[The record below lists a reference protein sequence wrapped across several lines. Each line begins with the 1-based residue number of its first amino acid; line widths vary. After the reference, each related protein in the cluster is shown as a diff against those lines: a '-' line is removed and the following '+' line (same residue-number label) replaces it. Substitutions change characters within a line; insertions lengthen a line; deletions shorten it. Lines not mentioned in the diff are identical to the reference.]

1 MIRPLAIPYPDV
13 MDWIDISVPLHNR
26 MTVFTGDPPF
36 SIERVKSIAD
46 GAVCNISSMHLGVHT
61 GTHVDSP
68 IHFIDGAASSETT
81 PLDALM
87 GPAWVVDAS
96 SAGRSITG
104 ADVER
109 FDIPEGET
117 RLLFRTPAVRY
128 WDEPDFDNTF
138 VAPDASAAEALVAR
152 GVRLVGMDYLSVA
165 PFDAPIPTHQI
176 LLGAGVVVIEG
187 LDLRS
192 VEPGPYELLC
202 LPLRLVGSDGTPARA
217 LVRPRR

>member
-1 MIRPLAIPYPDV
+1 
-13 MDWIDISVPLHNR
+13 MDWIDISVPLHNQ

-36 SIERVKSIAD
+36 NIERVKSIAGGD
-46 GAVCNISSMHLGVHT
+46 VANISSMHLGVHT

-68 IHFIDGAASSETT
+68 IHFIDGGAASETT
-81 PLDALM
+81 PLDALI

-96 SAGRSITG
+96 SAGRTITG
-104 ADVER
+104 ADITQ

-128 WDEPDFDNTF
+128 WDEREFDNTF

-176 LLGAGVVVIEG
+176 LLGAGIVVIEG

-192 VEPGPYELLC
+192 VEPGPYELIC

-217 LVRPRR
+217 LVRPRG